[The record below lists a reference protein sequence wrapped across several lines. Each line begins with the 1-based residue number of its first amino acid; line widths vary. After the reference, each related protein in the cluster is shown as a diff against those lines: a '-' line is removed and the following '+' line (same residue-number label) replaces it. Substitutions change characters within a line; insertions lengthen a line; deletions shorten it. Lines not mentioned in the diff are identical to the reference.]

1 MGYREETKKLIFSLL
16 HDSSPHYD
24 DVLRLVH
31 ITSALAKSYLK
42 NYYPSFLRLCTQE
55 GLNEWDLAEDSIL
68 QIFARDETGSYYILK
83 NFADSL
89 DLSFKETNEEEIFIA
104 YQAFVQTVA
113 LRQLIKTY
121 SEVDST
127 GAKLYRNI
135 RDSVQKNDGIS
146 MTRDYRG
153 LVIKAIR
160 VESKSGVV

>member
-89 DLSFKETNEEEIFIA
+89 DLSFKETNEEEKIDNLSFA
-104 YQAFVQTVA
+104 DELREGQTENSD
-113 LRQLIKTY
+113 K
-121 SEVDST
+121 
-127 GAKLYRNI
+127 
-135 RDSVQKNDGIS
+135 S
-146 MTRDYRG
+146 MTIVGIIVG
-153 LVIKAIR
+153 LIIVGLI
-160 VESKSGVV
+160 SGIIFKLKKN